1 MRYIIRKSLVHKYY
15 KREGTKGNYKYY
27 YTKDEYDKAKKE
39 TEPIKEKST
48 SNETIILKRGLSKDW
63 LSAIDKYL
71 QIVPKKAVP
80 TAVMSF
86 TSLKKTLGR
95 DIFNN
100 GEKTIYRESKYG
112 VALDQDSIKIPKEN
126 FPKEIADKMIE
137 LKWLNPRVYEIAKEL
152 TLLDKF
158 TDQSINTVA
167 FNSSDYPT
175 NKELIVSKNKGDK
188 FYESK
193 YGIKYSL
200 NHTIEGLIV
209 HELGHVYNNR
219 TKIANSYNWTNIW
232 EQWKK
237 ENNLGVLKD
246 KSEAFSEAFSNY
258 FVENGKD
265 LPKYINEYLK
275 ENIK

>member
-1 MRYIIRKSLVHKYY
+1 MKYVIRKSLVHKYY
-15 KREGTKGNYKYY
+15 KREGVAGNYTYY

-39 TEPIKEKST
+39 PELIKEKSP

-71 QIVPKKAVP
+71 QIVPKKAIP
-80 TAVMSF
+80 TAIMNF
-86 TSLKKTLGR
+86 TSLNKTLGR
-95 DIFNN
+95 DIFAGDSGAINR
-100 GEKTIYRESKYG
+100 KSKFG
-112 VALDQDSIKIPKEN
+112 VSIASGSIKIPKEN
-126 FPKEIADKMIE
+126 VPKDLINKMIE
-137 LKWLNPRVYEIAKEL
+137 AKWLNPRVYEVAKEI
-152 TLLDKF
+152 TVHEHLLDESA
-158 TDQSINTVA
+158 QVIAV
-167 FNSSDYPT
+167 NSSSYPT
-175 NKELIVSKNKGDK
+175 NKDIVDKKNNIDTVFEWKNKT
-188 FYESK
+188 K
-193 YGIKYSL
+193 YCL
-200 NHTIEGLIV
+200 NKTLEGVLV

-219 TKIANSYNWTNIW
+219 KYISNSPKWINVW

-265 LPKYINEYLK
+265 LPKYVNEYLK